1 MCENQQKS
9 FHSVT
14 VPQRYLYVTLVV
26 TQNDEFTMISVKMR
40 FFQVV
45 CWKNPPISPVETYFP
60 SSSDLTLPIFSIL
73 AWDFLGLLSYDE

>member
-1 MCENQQKS
+1 MCENQKKAL
-9 FHSVT
+9 HSVT

-26 TQNDEFTMISVKMR
+26 TRNDEFTMKLVKMR

-45 CWKNPPISPVETYFP
+45 YWKNPPISAVETYFP

-73 AWDFLGLLSYDE
+73 ACSFL